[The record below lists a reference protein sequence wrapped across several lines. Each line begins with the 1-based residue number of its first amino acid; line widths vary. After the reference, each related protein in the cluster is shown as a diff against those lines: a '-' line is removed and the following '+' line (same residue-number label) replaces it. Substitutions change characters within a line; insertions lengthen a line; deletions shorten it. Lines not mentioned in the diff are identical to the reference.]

1 MLYLPLKMDFVFKFV
16 FTNDLG
22 ALASLISSI
31 LFPKGDK
38 RVEVIEIISSEIV
51 PIFKNGKRTFLDLKL
66 LCKILPS
73 EEDNLIQIELQI
85 AEQTGYIQRS
95 LYYASGLIQHQL
107 RVGESYFELTPI
119 IQINILDFSLLEGE
133 NIVSRFLLKELDS
146 NMVLTEDF
154 QMIYVELSKFQKT
167 EIEDLQ
173 TEAEIWFYLL
183 KNIQNLTEESRMEI
197 LKKKPDL
204 KNAFGVLEM
213 YSSDPDKQREFEERL
228 RADENYAYELA
239 VKFEKGL
246 EKGIEQGL
254 EKGIEKGLEK
264 GKFENSLETAR
275 KMKERKF
282 SIDEIIEITSLS
294 ENDLRKNGIL

>member
-1 MLYLPLKMDFVFKFV
+1 MDFVFKFV

-31 LFPKGDK
+31 LFPKGEK
-38 RVEVIEIISSEIV
+38 RVQVIEIISSEIV

-66 LCKILPS
+66 LCKILPN
-73 EEDNLIQIELQI
+73 EEGNFIQIELQI

-107 RVGESYFELTPI
+107 KVGESYFQLTPI
-119 IQINILDFSLLEGE
+119 IQINNLDFSLLPGE
-133 NIVSRFLLKELDS
+133 NIVSRYLLKELDS
-146 NMVLTEDF
+146 NAILTEDF
-154 QMIYVELSKFQKT
+154 QMIYVELPKFHIT
-167 EIEDLQ
+167 EIKDLQ
-173 TEAEIWFYLL
+173 TEADIWFYLL

-213 YSSDPDKQREFEERL
+213 YSSDPEKQREFEERI

-239 VKFEKGL
+239 VRYEKGL
-246 EKGIEQGL
+246 ER
-254 EKGIEKGLEK
+254 
-264 GKFENSLETAR
+264 GKLETAR
-275 KMKERKF
+275 KMREEGFTMDQILR
-282 SIDEIIEITSLS
+282 ITGLYVD
-294 ENDLRKNGIL
+294 DLRKNGIL

>member
-1 MLYLPLKMDFVFKFV
+1 MQFLPLKMDFVFKFV

-31 LFPKGDK
+31 LFPNGDK
-38 RVEVIEIISSEIV
+38 KLEVIEIISSEII

-73 EEDNLIQIELQI
+73 EDENYIQVELQI
-85 AEQTGYIQRS
+85 AEQSGYIQRS

-107 RVGESYFELTPI
+107 KAGESYFQLTPI
-119 IQINILDFSLLEGE
+119 IQINILDFSLLPGE
-133 NIVSRFLLKELDS
+133 SIVSRFLLKEKDS
-146 NMVLTEDF
+146 NTILTEDF
-154 QMIYVELSKFQKT
+154 QMIYVELPKFQKT
-167 EIEDLQ
+167 KIEDLQ

-183 KNIQNLTEESRMEI
+183 NNIQNLTEKSRMEI

-213 YSSDPDKQREFEERL
+213 YSSDPEKQREFEERL

-239 VKFEKGL
+239 VKFEKGKL
-246 EKGIEQGL
+246 EK
-254 EKGIEKGLEK
+254 
-264 GKFENSLETAR
+264 SLETAR
-275 KMKERKF
+275 KMKDKGF
-282 SIDEIIEITSLS
+282 SIDDIIEITGLTKEELS
-294 ENDLRKNGIL
+294 KNKILQ

>member
-1 MLYLPLKMDFVFKFV
+1 MYFLPLKMDFVFKFV

-38 RVEVIEIISSEIV
+38 RIEVMEIISSEIV
-51 PIFKNGKRTFLDLKL
+51 PIFKNGKRSFLDLKL

-95 LYYASGLIQHQL
+95 LFYASGLIQHQL
-107 RVGESYFELTPI
+107 KVGESYFQLTPI

-146 NMVLTEDF
+146 NTILTEDF
-154 QMIYVELSKFQKT
+154 QIIYVELSKFQKT

-173 TEAEIWFYLL
+173 SEAEIWFYLL
-183 KNIQNLTEESRMEI
+183 KNIQTLTEESRMEI

-213 YSSDPDKQREFEERL
+213 YSSDPEKQREFEERL

-239 VKFEKGL
+239 VKYEKGRFEK
-246 EKGIEQGL
+246 
-254 EKGIEKGLEK
+254 
-264 GKFENSLETAR
+264 SLETAR
-275 KMKERKF
+275 KMLEEGFTKDQILR
-282 SIDEIIEITSLS
+282 ITGLS
-294 ENDLRKNGIL
+294 ELDLQKNGVL

>member
-1 MLYLPLKMDFVFKFV
+1 MLFLPLKMDFVFKFV
-16 FTNDLG
+16 FTNEIG

-31 LFPKGDK
+31 LFPKEDK
-38 RVEVIEIISSEIV
+38 RIEVIEIISSEII

-73 EEDNLIQIELQI
+73 EEDNLIQVELQI

-107 RVGESYFELTPI
+107 KVGESYFQLTPI
-119 IQINILDFSLLEGE
+119 IQINILDFSLLPGE
-133 NIVSRFLLKELDS
+133 NNVNRFLLKEKDS
-146 NMVLTEDF
+146 NTILTEDF
-154 QMIYVELSKFQKT
+154 QMIYVELSKFQKI
-167 EIEDLQ
+167 EIEELH

-183 KNIQNLTEESRMEI
+183 KNIQNLTEQSRMEI

-213 YSSDPDKQREFEERL
+213 YSSDPEKQREFEERL

-239 VKFEKGL
+239 VKY
-246 EKGIEQGL
+246 
-254 EKGIEKGLEK
+254 EKGIEKGK
-264 GKFENSLETAR
+264 LETAR
-275 KMKERKF
+275 KMRELGDSLEKI
-282 SIDEIIEITSLS
+282 SIVTGLS
-294 ENDLRKNGIL
+294 ELQLKENGIL

>member
-1 MLYLPLKMDFVFKFV
+1 MDFVFKFV
-16 FTNDLG
+16 FTSDLR

-73 EEDNLIQIELQI
+73 EEDNLIQVELQI

-107 RVGESYFELTPI
+107 KVGETYFQLTPI
-119 IQINILDFSLLEGE
+119 IQINILDFSLLPGE
-133 NIVSRFLLKELDS
+133 NIVSRFLLKEKDS
-146 NMVLTEDF
+146 NIILTEDF
-154 QMIYVELSKFQKT
+154 QMIYVELPKFQKT

-173 TEAEIWFYLL
+173 TEADILFYLL
-183 KNIQNLTEESRMEI
+183 KNIQTLTEESRMEI

-213 YSSDPDKQREFEERL
+213 
-228 RADENYAYELA
+228 
-239 VKFEKGL
+239 
-246 EKGIEQGL
+246 
-254 EKGIEKGLEK
+254 
-264 GKFENSLETAR
+264 
-275 KMKERKF
+275 
-282 SIDEIIEITSLS
+282 
-294 ENDLRKNGIL
+294 

>member
-1 MLYLPLKMDFVFKFV
+1 MQFLPLKMDFVFKFV

-31 LFPKGDK
+31 LFPNGDK
-38 RVEVIEIISSEIV
+38 KLEVIEIISSEII

-73 EEDNLIQIELQI
+73 EDENYIQVELQI
-85 AEQTGYIQRS
+85 AEQSGYIQRS

-107 RVGESYFELTPI
+107 KAGESYFQLTPI
-119 IQINILDFSLLEGE
+119 IQINILDFSLLPGE
-133 NIVSRFLLKELDS
+133 SIVSRFLLKEKDS
-146 NMVLTEDF
+146 NTILTEDF
-154 QMIYVELSKFQKT
+154 QMIYVELPKFQKT
-167 EIEDLQ
+167 KIEDLQ

-183 KNIQNLTEESRMEI
+183 NNIQNLTEKSRMEI

-213 YSSDPDKQREFEERL
+213 YSSDPEKQREFEERL

-239 VKFEKGL
+239 VKYEKGFEKGL
-246 EKGIEQGL
+246 HL
-254 EKGIEKGLEK
+254 V
-264 GKFENSLETAR
+264 SLVIAR
-275 KMKERKF
+275 KMMKEGY
-282 SIDEIIEITSLS
+282 SIEKILRISGLS
-294 ENDLRKNGIL
+294 EDDLRKNGIL

>member
-1 MLYLPLKMDFVFKFV
+1 MQFLPLKMDFVFKFV

-31 LFPKGDK
+31 LFPNGDK
-38 RVEVIEIISSEIV
+38 KLEVIEIISSEII

-73 EEDNLIQIELQI
+73 EDENYIQVELQI
-85 AEQTGYIQRS
+85 AEQSGYIQRS

-107 RVGESYFELTPI
+107 KAGESYFQLTPI
-119 IQINILDFSLLEGE
+119 IQINILDFSLLPGE
-133 NIVSRFLLKELDS
+133 SIVCRFLLKEKDS
-146 NMVLTEDF
+146 NAILTEDF
-154 QMIYVELSKFQKT
+154 QIIYVELSKFQKT
-167 EIEDLQ
+167 EIEDLL

-183 KNIQNLTEESRMEI
+183 NNIQNLTEKSRMEI

-213 YSSDPDKQREFEERL
+213 YSSDPEKQREFEERL

-239 VKFEKGL
+239 VKFEKGKL
-246 EKGIEQGL
+246 EK
-254 EKGIEKGLEK
+254 
-264 GKFENSLETAR
+264 SLETAR
-275 KMKERKF
+275 KMKDKGF
-282 SIDEIIEITSLS
+282 SIDDIIEITGLTKEELS
-294 ENDLRKNGIL
+294 KNKILQ

>member
-1 MLYLPLKMDFVFKFV
+1 MQFLPLKMDFVFKFV
-16 FTNDLG
+16 FTNDIG

-31 LFPKGDK
+31 LFPNGDK
-38 RVEVIEIISSEIV
+38 KLEVIEIISSEII

-73 EEDNLIQIELQI
+73 EDENYIQVELQI
-85 AEQTGYIQRS
+85 AEQSGYIQRS

-107 RVGESYFELTPI
+107 KAGESYFQLTPI
-119 IQINILDFSLLEGE
+119 IQINILDFSLIPGE
-133 NIVSRFLLKELDS
+133 SIVSRFLLKEKDS
-146 NMVLTEDF
+146 NTILTEDF

-167 EIEDLQ
+167 EIEDLH

-183 KNIQNLTEESRMEI
+183 KNIQNLTEQSRMEI

-213 YSSDPDKQREFEERL
+213 YSSDPEKQREFEERL

-239 VKFEKGL
+239 VKFEKG
-246 EKGIEQGL
+246 
-254 EKGIEKGLEK
+254 IEKGLDLGKLEK
-264 GKFENSLETAR
+264 SLETAQ
-275 KMKERKF
+275 KMKDKGF
-282 SIDEIIEITSLS
+282 SIDDIIEITGLTKEELS
-294 ENDLRKNGIL
+294 KNKILQ

>member
-1 MLYLPLKMDFVFKFV
+1 MHFLPLKMDFVFKFV

-31 LFPKGDK
+31 LFPNGDK
-38 RVEVIEIISSEIV
+38 KLEVIEIISSEII

-73 EEDNLIQIELQI
+73 EDENYIQVELQI
-85 AEQTGYIQRS
+85 AEQSGYIQRS

-107 RVGESYFELTPI
+107 KAGESYFQLTPI
-119 IQINILDFSLLEGE
+119 IQINILDFSLLPGE
-133 NIVSRFLLKELDS
+133 SIVSRFLLKEKDS
-146 NMVLTEDF
+146 NTILTEDF
-154 QMIYVELSKFQKT
+154 QMIYVELPKFQKT
-167 EIEDLQ
+167 KIEDLQ

-183 KNIQNLTEESRMEI
+183 NNIQNLTEKSRMEI

-213 YSSDPDKQREFEERL
+213 YSSDPEKQREFEERL

-239 VKFEKGL
+239 VRY
-246 EKGIEQGL
+246 
-254 EKGIEKGLEK
+254 EK
-264 GKFENSLETAR
+264 GKLEKSLETAR
-275 KMKERKF
+275 KMLEEGD
-282 SIDEIIEITSLS
+282 SIEKILRISGLS
-294 ENDLRKNGIL
+294 EDDLRKNGILQ

>member
-31 LFPKGDK
+31 LFPKGDNSI
-38 RVEVIEIISSEIV
+38 EVIEIISSEIV

-66 LCKILPS
+66 LCKILPN
-73 EEDNLIQIELQI
+73 EENNLIQIELQI

-107 RVGESYFELTPI
+107 KVGESYLQLTPI
-119 IQINILDFSLLEGE
+119 IQINILDFSLLPGE
-133 NIVSRFLLKELDS
+133 NIVSRYLLKELDS
-146 NMVLTEDF
+146 NTILTEDF
-154 QMIYVELSKFQKT
+154 QMIYVELPKFQVT
-167 EIEDLQ
+167 EIKDLQ
-173 TEAEIWFYLL
+173 TEADIWFYLL

-204 KNAFGVLEM
+204 KNAFGILEM
-213 YSSDPDKQREFEERL
+213 YSSDPEKQREFEERL

-239 VKFEKGL
+239 VKYEKGL
-246 EKGIEQGL
+246 EE
-254 EKGIEKGLEK
+254 GIEKGEFK
-264 GKFENSLETAR
+264 KSLETAR
-275 KMKERKF
+275 KMLE
-282 SIDEIIEITSLS
+282 EGEVIEKVIKYTGLS
-294 ENDLRKNGIL
+294 ESQLHTNGLI